1 MIARLLAFLAILY
14 VLGFAFF
21 AVTLGGP
28 APGDTPKVDA
38 IVVITGGS
46 GRIEHAARLLARGEG
61 KRLLIAGADPSVRK
75 ADLVHRLGGKRK
87 LFDCCVDLGSESV
100 DTRSNAEEAKRW
112 IDRALAIDPDDS
124 HIKYNAACVWAQ
136 LGELDKAFDLLE
148 EWAMHSGRE
157 NREWM
162 LHDPD
167 LAALRGH
174 PRHKVILDLIDAR
187 IAAEARQVQP
197 IS

>member
-14 VLGFAFF
+14 VLGFAFI

-46 GRIEHAARLLARGEG
+46 GRIEHAARLLAQGEG

-112 IDRALAIDPDDS
+112 MDRHRFKSLRLVTSDWHMRRARYEFNRRFGRDVRIIPDGVRTEPS
-124 HIKYNAACVWAQ
+124 FMTLFAEYNKYLLRRIGVW
-136 LGELDKAFDLLE
+136 LD
-148 EWAMHSGRE
+148 
-157 NREWM
+157 
-162 LHDPD
+162 
-167 LAALRGH
+167 
-174 PRHKVILDLIDAR
+174 I
-187 IAAEARQVQP
+187 
-197 IS
+197 